1 MSFVTHFKPMRAF
14 YSFYVDAAKIALQ
27 SIFAHKLR
35 AFLTLI
41 GIIIGV
47 ASVVV
52 VGASIEGMNTYMVD
66 TLSKVLGTNHFMIA
80 RIAHVGNMT
89 EEEWEKMM
97 KRNKR
102 LDWDDLDWL
111 LNKCTSCREVG
122 AEASARVDLKHD
134 GQDLFGTQ
142 IAGVTS
148 NFAEIEDKTV
158 AEGRFLLNHEVEHS
172 AMVCVIGWDLREKFF
187 PGLDPIGRS
196 LTIKGLPMT
205 VVGVEQKRGSMFG
218 QSLDNNAYI
227 PLTTF
232 GKIFGRR
239 QSLNLHGKAYN
250 RETFQPTIEE
260 ARIAMRN
267 RHKLKGNEDDDFGL
281 VNTEQ
286 ANNQIDRIT
295 GAVTMA
301 VIPITLI
308 SLVVGGIVV
317 MNIMLVSVTERTFEI
332 GLRKAVGAKRNH
344 ILVQFMI
351 ESSFLCALGGVLGLL
366 LAAGVSSLVR
376 VTTPVPMTITLSYVV
391 LSVAV
396 SSVIGMLF
404 GIYPAVK
411 AAKLDPIIALSKN

>member
-1 MSFVTHFKPMRAF
+1 MRTF
-14 YSFYVDAAKIALQ
+14 YSFYLDAAKIALQ
-27 SIFAHKLR
+27 SIFSHKLR

-52 VGASIEGMNTYMVD
+52 VGASIEGLNTYMVD
-66 TLSKVLGTNHFMIA
+66 TISKVLGTNHFMIA
-80 RIAHVGNMT
+80 RIVHVGNMT

-111 LNKCTSCREVG
+111 INKCTSCREVG
-122 AEASARVDLKHD
+122 AEAGARIDLKHD

-148 NFAEIEDKTV
+148 NFAEIEDKTII
-158 AEGRFLLNHEVEHS
+158 EGRFLLDHEVEHS
-172 AMVCVIGWDLREKFF
+172 SMVCVIGWDLTEKFY

-196 LTIKGLPMT
+196 LSIKGLPMT
-205 VVGVEQKRGSMFG
+205 IVGVEQKRGSMFG
-218 QSLDNNAYI
+218 QSLDNHVYI

-239 QSLNLHGKAYN
+239 QSLSLHGKAHN

-260 ARIAMRN
+260 ARVAMRN
-267 RHKLKGNEDDDFGL
+267 RHKLKGNEEDDFGL

-286 ANNQIDRIT
+286 ANNQIDQIT
-295 GAVTMA
+295 GAITMA

-332 GLRKAVGAKRNH
+332 GLRKAVGAKRKH
-344 ILVQFMI
+344 ILVQFLI
-351 ESSFLCALGGVLGLL
+351 ESSVLCALGGILGLL
-366 LAAGVSSLVR
+366 LAAGVSTLVR
-376 VTTPVPMTITLSYVV
+376 TTTPVPMAITLTYVV

-411 AAKLDPIIALSKN
+411 AAKLDPIVALSKN

>member
-1 MSFVTHFKPMRAF
+1 MRSF
-14 YSFYVDAAKIALQ
+14 YSFYLDAAKIALQ
-27 SIFAHKLR
+27 SIFSHKLR

-80 RIAHVGNMT
+80 RITHVGNMT

-111 LNKCTSCREVG
+111 INKCTSCREVG
-122 AEASARVDLKHD
+122 AEAGARIDLKHD

-142 IAGVTS
+142 ISGVTS
-148 NFAEIEDKTV
+148 NFAEIEDKTI

-196 LTIKGLPMT
+196 LSIKGLPMT

-232 GKIFGRR
+232 GRIFGRR

-344 ILVQFMI
+344 ILVQFLI
-351 ESSFLCALGGVLGLL
+351 ESSVLCAMGGALGLL
-366 LAAGVSSLVR
+366 LAAGVSSVVR
-376 VTTPVPMTITLSYVV
+376 LTTPVPMAITLSYVV

-404 GIYPAVK
+404 GIYPAMK
-411 AAKLDPIIALSKN
+411 AAKLDPIVALSKN

>member
-1 MSFVTHFKPMRAF
+1 MRTF
-14 YSFYVDAAKIALQ
+14 YSFYLDAAKIALQ
-27 SIFAHKLR
+27 SIFSHKLR

-52 VGASIEGMNTYMVD
+52 VGASIEGLNTYMVD
-66 TLSKVLGTNHFMIA
+66 TISKVLGTNHFMIA

-111 LNKCTSCREVG
+111 INKCMSCREVG
-122 AEASARVDLKHD
+122 AEAGSRIDLKHD

-148 NFAEIEDKTV
+148 NFAEIEDKTII
-158 AEGRFLLNHEVEHS
+158 EGRFLLDHEVEHS
-172 AMVCVIGWDLREKFF
+172 SMVCVIGWDLREKFY

-218 QSLDNNAYI
+218 QSLDNHAYI

-239 QSLNLHGKAYN
+239 QSLNLHGKAHN

-260 ARIAMRN
+260 ARVAMRN
-267 RHKLKGNEDDDFGL
+267 RHKLKGNEEDDFGL

-286 ANNQIDRIT
+286 ANNQIDQIT
-295 GAVTMA
+295 GAITMA

-332 GLRKAVGAKRNH
+332 GLRKAVGAKRKH
-344 ILVQFMI
+344 ILVQFLI
-351 ESSFLCALGGVLGLL
+351 ESSVLCALGGVLGLL
-366 LAAGVSSLVR
+366 LATGVSTLVR
-376 VTTPVPMTITLSYVV
+376 TTTPVPMAITLTYVV

>member
-1 MSFVTHFKPMRAF
+1 MRTL
-14 YSFYVDAAKIALQ
+14 YSFYTDAAKIALQ
-27 SIFAHKLR
+27 SIFSHKLR

-52 VGASIEGMNTYMVD
+52 VGASIEGLNTYMVD
-66 TLSKVLGTNHFMIA
+66 TISKVLGTNHFMIA

-111 LNKCTSCREVG
+111 INKCTSCSDVG
-122 AEASARVDLKHD
+122 AEAGARVDLKHD
-134 GQDLFGTQ
+134 GQELFGTQ
-142 IAGVTS
+142 ISGVTS
-148 NFAEIEDKTV
+148 NFDEIEDKTI

-187 PGLDPIGRS
+187 PGVDPIGRS

-232 GKIFGRR
+232 GKIFDRR
-239 QSLNLHGKAYN
+239 QSLNLHGKAHN

-260 ARIAMRN
+260 ARMAMRN

-295 GAVTMA
+295 GTITMA

-332 GLRKAVGAKRNH
+332 GLRKAVGAKRHH
-344 ILVQFMI
+344 ILVQFLI
-351 ESSFLCALGGVLGLL
+351 ESSVLCVMGGVLGLM

-376 VTTPVPMTITLSYVV
+376 LTTPVPMTITLSYVV

-396 SSVIGMLF
+396 SSVVGMIF
-404 GIYPAVK
+404 GIYPAMK

>member
-1 MSFVTHFKPMRAF
+1 MRTV
-14 YSFYVDAAKIALQ
+14 YSFYTDAAKIALQ

-47 ASVVV
+47 ASVVI
-52 VGASIEGMNTYMVD
+52 VGASIDGLNAYAVEKI
-66 TLSKVLGTNHFMIA
+66 SKILGANHFMIA
-80 RIAHVGNMT
+80 RIAHVGNLT

-111 LNKCTSCREVG
+111 INKCGSCQEVG
-122 AEASARVDLKHD
+122 AEAGWRVDLKHD
-134 GQDLFGTQ
+134 GQELYGTQ
-142 IAGVTS
+142 IHGVTS
-148 NFAEIEDKTV
+148 NLLVIEDKTIS
-158 AEGRFLLNHEVEHS
+158 EGRFLLPHEVEHS
-172 AMVCVIGWDLREKFF
+172 AMVVVIGMDLRDKFYT
-187 PGLDPIGRS
+187 GLDPIGRT
-196 LTIKGLPMT
+196 LTIQGLPMT
-205 VVGVEQKRGSMFG
+205 IVGVEERRGSMFG

-232 GKIFGRR
+232 QRMFGRR
-239 QSLNLHGKAYN
+239 QSIQLHGKAHT
-250 RETFQPTIEE
+250 REAFEPTIEE

-281 VNTEQ
+281 VNVEQ
-286 ANNQIDRIT
+286 INNQIDEVT
-295 GAVTMA
+295 GAIAMA

-332 GLRKAVGAKRNH
+332 GLRKAVGAKRKH
-344 ILVQFMI
+344 ILVQFLI
-351 ESSFLCALGGVLGLL
+351 ESSVLCALGGVLGLL
-366 LAAGVSSLVR
+366 LASGVSWLISS
-376 VTTPVPMTITLSYVV
+376 TTPVPMSITITYVV
-391 LSVAV
+391 LSIAV

-404 GIYPAVK
+404 GIYPALK
-411 AAKLDPIIALSKN
+411 AARLDPIIALSKS

>member
-1 MSFVTHFKPMRAF
+1 MRTV
-14 YSFYVDAAKIALQ
+14 YSFYLDAAKIALQ

-52 VGASIEGMNTYMVD
+52 VGASIEGLNTYMVE
-66 TLSKVLGTNHFMIA
+66 TISRVLGANHFMIA

-102 LDWDDLDWL
+102 LEWDDLDWL
-111 LNKCTSCREVG
+111 INKCTSCSEVG
-122 AEASARVDLKHD
+122 AEASARLDLKQD

-148 NFAEIEDKTV
+148 NFAEIEDKTII
-158 AEGRFLLNHEVEHS
+158 EGRFLLNHEVEHS
-172 AMVCVIGWDLREKFF
+172 SMVCVIGMDVREKFF
-187 PGLDPIGRS
+187 AGLDPIGRT
-196 LTIKGLPMT
+196 LGIKGLPMT
-205 VVGVEQKRGSMFG
+205 IVGVEEKRGSMFG
-218 QSLDNNAYI
+218 QSLDNHAYI

-232 GKIFGRR
+232 GRIFGRR
-239 QSLNLHGKAYN
+239 QSLNLHGKAHS
-250 RETFQPTIEE
+250 RESFQPTIEQ

-267 RHKLKGNEDDDFGL
+267 RHKLKGQEEDDFGL

-286 ANNQIDRIT
+286 ANNQIDQIT
-295 GAVTMA
+295 GAITMA
-301 VIPITLI
+301 VIPITFI
-308 SLVVGGIVV
+308 SLLVGGIVV

-332 GLRKAVGAKRNH
+332 GLRKAVGAKRKH
-344 ILVQFMI
+344 ILVQFLI
-351 ESSFLCALGGVLGLL
+351 ESSVLCAMGGVLGLL
-366 LAAGVSSLVR
+366 LAAGVSSVVR
-376 VTTPVPMTITLSYVV
+376 ATTPVPMAITLTYVV

-404 GIYPAVK
+404 GIYPAMK
-411 AAKLDPIIALSKN
+411 AAKLDPIVALTKN

>member
-1 MSFVTHFKPMRAF
+1 MRTF
-14 YSFYVDAAKIALQ
+14 YSFYLDAAKIALQ

-66 TLSKVLGTNHFMIA
+66 TLSKILGTNHFMIA

-111 LNKCTSCREVG
+111 VNKCTSCREVG
-122 AEASARVDLKHD
+122 AEAGTRVDLKHD

-142 IAGVTS
+142 ISGVTS

-158 AEGRFLLNHEVEHS
+158 AEGRFLLNHEIEHS
-172 AMVCVIGWDLREKFF
+172 AMVCVIGWDLREKFY

-205 VVGVEQKRGSMFG
+205 IVGVEQKRGSMFG

-232 GKIFGRR
+232 GRIFGRR

-267 RHKLKGNEDDDFGL
+267 RHKLKGNDDDDFGL

-344 ILVQFMI
+344 ILVQFLI

-376 VTTPVPMTITLSYVV
+376 FTTPVPMTITLSYVV

-404 GIYPAVK
+404 GIYPAWK